1 MVEILSDYIIII
13 FLERKNLIMRIA
25 HTESSFHMGGQE
37 LRILDQIQWLL
48 NKGHS
53 AWLLAHKD
61 SAIYEEAIH
70 RGIPTHHVPFRG
82 SAHPHALFEIVQFVK
97 QKRIQLIDC
106 HSSSDACTAIAA
118 KLFRIPIVRTIHVY
132 EFKTDLIHKYLLR
145 YGTNH
150 IVVVSKTIADMI
162 VMFGFADRQK
172 ISVIPTGIDLDRFN
186 PDIDGCSIRKEFN
199 IAGNTKVISMIGMIR
214 PGKGQKFFIS
224 AVDRIADIRPD
235 VWFLIVGSATEPKY
249 LEYIKKEIAA
259 IRHRNRII
267 LTGFRHD
274 VENVIAA
281 SDMIVDT
288 CFSEPMSQV
297 IHQSFAMKKLVVAG
311 DSDGHLATVRHGK
324 TGFLFRSA
332 DVESF
337 TKTVIPALGN
347 NTQKIREQAY
357 LKAFSELG
365 INTMM
370 EKTLN
375 IYRTIL
381 QTKKPLLP

>member
-1 MVEILSDYIIII
+1 MLQGNRKLYFLSK
-13 FLERKNLIMRIA
+13 EENLIMLIA
-25 HTESSFHMGGQE
+25 HTESSVHMGGQE

-53 AWLLAHKD
+53 AWLFARED
-61 SAIYEEAIH
+61 SAIYEEAIR

-82 SAHPHALFEIVQFVK
+82 SAHPRALFEIAQFVK

-106 HSSSDACTAIAA
+106 HSSSDACTTIAT
-118 KLFRIPIVRTIHVY
+118 KLFGIPVVRTIHVY
-132 EFKTDLIHKYLLR
+132 EFKTDFIHKYLLR

-150 IVVVSKTIADMI
+150 IIVVSQTIADML
-162 VMFGFADRQK
+162 VKFGFADQQK
-172 ISVIPTGIDLDRFN
+172 ISVIPTGIDLNRFN
-186 PDIDGCSIRKEFN
+186 PDVDGCSIRKEFN
-199 IAGNTKVISMIGMIR
+199 IAENTKVISMIGMIR

-235 VWFLIVGSATEPKY
+235 VWFLIVSSATEPEY
-249 LEYIKKEIAA
+249 LEDIKRDIAA
-259 IRHRNRII
+259 LRHRNRII
-267 LTGFRHD
+267 LTGFRHE
-274 VENVIAA
+274 VEKVIAA
-281 SDMIVDT
+281 SDMIVNT

-297 IHQSFAMKKLVVAG
+297 IHQSFAMQKLVVAG
-311 DSDGHLATVRHGK
+311 DSDGHLTTVRHGE

-332 DVESF
+332 DAESF
-337 TKTVIPALGN
+337 AKTVIPVLDDN
-347 NTQKIREQAY
+347 VRKIRERAY
-357 LKAFSELG
+357 QRALSELG

-381 QTKKPLLP
+381 KTKQPLLP